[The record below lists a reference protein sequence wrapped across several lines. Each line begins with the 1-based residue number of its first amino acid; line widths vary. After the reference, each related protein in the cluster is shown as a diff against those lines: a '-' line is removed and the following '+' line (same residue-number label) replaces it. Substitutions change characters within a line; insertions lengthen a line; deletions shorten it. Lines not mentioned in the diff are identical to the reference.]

1 MRHIFFLLICTAIT
15 CRAYSANSGEVVVRY
30 NGTKA
35 TVEIAADLNGMVSSS
50 IQGADV
56 TLTQAESV
64 AREITYRV
72 SGSTNDGSL
81 TLNGSY
87 KITLS
92 LEGVELTNTRGA
104 AIQVANGKRI
114 AIVLADGTNNV
125 LTDMENGSQKA
136 CFFVKGHGEFQGGGS
151 LTINGRG
158 KHAYKGNEYVEIK
171 ASTGIITILATT
183 KDGIHTDGDFIIKGG
198 VLTVNVTGEAYW
210 DDEEQET
217 KAAACIN
224 TSANVVI
231 LGGEMHLTATGSGG
245 KGLKADSA
253 ITISGGWTDITT
265 TGTRYIYEGY
275 TGDPTLIDSIPDSL
289 KNSPK
294 ALKADDSIAI
304 SDGRIT
310 IHTEQDGGEGIE
322 SKTSLTI
329 SGGEIQI
336 DSYDDCLN
344 SSGNVTITGGQLHL
358 NSRNNDGI
366 DTNQSLYIQGGTI
379 TTLGSHKHELG
390 IDVNFLDSLKRFA
403 VQGGTLISVGSSS
416 KIPYPRVKEDA
427 QPLVYYT
434 GFIPLGTVLSLR
446 HETDQRE
453 IISWRME
460 RDYTTEAGGLPPQLT
475 VIFSSPELAVG
486 EAYALYDGQ
495 TDEWLATAPALDTLY
510 SRAGWKEMIFA
521 ADSFKLGKMTL
532 PYRYADIHPE
542 QTEDTTCLV
551 VYLHGGPSRGNDNN
565 LQLDEIGVEMIYRY
579 LQQST
584 LRARMVV
591 PHCPKGTQW
600 DTRPQKALFEL
611 IRSFVTDGKADSTR
625 VYLLGGSMGGT
636 GTWKMLSEHP
646 DFFAGA
652 MPVAGNPTGSDV
664 AALATTPVYT
674 VMGSLDDQ
682 MSIEPVL
689 LYRQQVDSAGGVV
702 RLDTMATWTHQN
714 TCDYSY
720 STPRLDWLF
729 AQRLGVPAVDVPDG
743 NPIGDAIGIITEN
756 SSPRAVKILL
766 NGHLYI
772 RSNGRLYDMTGRFV
786 KPLNP

>member
-35 TVEIAADLNGMVSSS
+35 TVEIAADLNGLVSSS

-551 VYLHGGPSRGNDNN
+551 VYLHILMFNLSKDSIIYIPS
-565 LQLDEIGVEMIYRY
+565 
-579 LQQST
+579 
-584 LRARMVV
+584 
-591 PHCPKGTQW
+591 
-600 DTRPQKALFEL
+600 
-611 IRSFVTDGKADSTR
+611 
-625 VYLLGGSMGGT
+625 
-636 GTWKMLSEHP
+636 
-646 DFFAGA
+646 
-652 MPVAGNPTGSDV
+652 
-664 AALATTPVYT
+664 
-674 VMGSLDDQ
+674 
-682 MSIEPVL
+682 
-689 LYRQQVDSAGGVV
+689 
-702 RLDTMATWTHQN
+702 
-714 TCDYSY
+714 
-720 STPRLDWLF
+720 
-729 AQRLGVPAVDVPDG
+729 
-743 NPIGDAIGIITEN
+743 
-756 SSPRAVKILL
+756 
-766 NGHLYI
+766 
-772 RSNGRLYDMTGRFV
+772 GRIV
-786 KPLNP
+786 

>member
-1 MRHIFFLLICTAIT
+1 MKHIFSLILLVLA
-15 CRAYSANSGEVVVRY
+15 CRAYAANSGEVVVRY
-30 NGTKA
+30 NGTQA
-35 TVEIAADLNGMVSSS
+35 TVEIATDLNGLVTSSV
-50 IQGADV
+50 QGADV

-64 AREITYRV
+64 VSEITYRV
-72 SGSTNDGSL
+72 SGNTNDGSL

-92 LEGVELTNTRGA
+92 LEGLQLTNTRGA
-104 AIQVANGKRI
+104 AIQVVNGKRI
-114 AIVLADGTNNV
+114 AIVLTEGTNNV
-125 LTDMENGSQKA
+125 LTDMQNGSQKA

-158 KHAYKGNEYVEIK
+158 KHAFKGNEYVEIK
-171 ASTGIITILATT
+171 ASTGTITILATA
-183 KDGIHTDGDFIIKGG
+183 KDGIHTDGDFTIKGG
-198 VLTVNVTGEAYW
+198 VLTISATGNAYW
-210 DDEEQET
+210 DESEQET
-217 KAAACIN
+217 KAASCIN
-224 TSANVVI
+224 TSANAYI

-245 KGLKADSA
+245 KGLKADS
-253 ITISGGWTDITT
+253 TISVYGGWTDITT
-265 TGTRYIYEGY
+265 TGARYIYEGY

-294 ALKADDSIAI
+294 ALKAEGVIAI

-322 SKTSLTI
+322 SKTSLAI
-329 SGGEIQI
+329 RGGDIRI
-336 DSYDDCLN
+336 DAYDDCIN
-344 SSGNVTITGGQLHL
+344 STGDVLITGGNLHL
-358 NSRNNDGI
+358 SSRSNDGI

-379 TTLGSHKHELG
+379 TTLGCHKHELG

-416 KIPYPRVKEDA
+416 KIPYPRLKENA

-446 HETDQRE
+446 DENDQRE
-453 IISWRME
+453 ILSWRME
-460 RDYTTEAGGLPPQLT
+460 RDYTAEAGGLPPQLT
-475 VIFSSPELAVG
+475 VIFSSSKLTVG
-486 EAYALYDGQ
+486 NTYSVYDGQ
-495 TDEWLATAPALDTLY
+495 TDEWLASVPALDTLY
-510 SRAGWKEMIFA
+510 SRAGWKDMVFL

-565 LQLDEIGVEMIYRY
+565 LQLNEIGVEMIYRY
-579 LQQST
+579 LQRSS

-600 DTRPQKALFEL
+600 DTRPQNALFEL
-611 IRSFVTDGKADSTR
+611 IRSFVTDGTADSTR
-625 VYLLGGSMGGT
+625 IYLLGGSMGGT
-636 GTWKMLSEHP
+636 GTWKMVSAHP
-646 DFFAGA
+646 NFFAGA
-652 MPVAGNPTGSDV
+652 MPVAGNPVDSDP
-664 AALATTPVYT
+664 AAVATTPVYT

-682 MSIEPVL
+682 MSIAPVL
-689 LYRQQVDSAGGVV
+689 VFREQVGSAGGVV

-720 STPRLDWLF
+720 TTPRLDWLF

-743 NPIGDAIGIITEN
+743 NPIGETIEPITDDQL
-756 SSPRAVKILL
+756 PMPAKIFL